1 MTYTDRLDAHLELLE
16 TLLCDFRDVLSER
29 YADVEIKVSV
39 AASGVVDPVGML
51 GTPSSGRHVHRHFR

>member
-1 MTYTDRLDAHLELLE
+1 MTYTERLDAHLELLE

-29 YADVEIKVSV
+29 YDNVEIKVSV

-51 GTPSSGRHVHRHFR
+51 GTPSSSHHVLRRFR